1 VGNAF
6 ALSKL
11 CGAQSVIATVFARRQ
26 RFDAVP
32 SITLP
37 QHAAGAY
44 RSKPGRASSTAL
56 RAVMS

>member
-1 VGNAF
+1 VDNAF

-11 CGAQSVIATVFARRQ
+11 CGAQSVMATAFARRQ

-37 QHAAGAY
+37 QHAEAERVNDFETAGF
-44 RSKPGRASSTAL
+44 RI
-56 RAVMS
+56 